1 MSLIIDSS
9 AIIALALSDEDAT
22 YAEAVLSAIARD
34 IAVAPMLFWFEVRNV
49 LVVNERRGRITTEQT
64 DDFLREL
71 VSLPISLDTA
81 PHDSDVIGLART
93 HRLSVY
99 DAGYLELARRLDG
112 QLATLDQK
120 LRDAATTEG
129 VTVFTNP

>member
-1 MSLIIDSS
+1 MPLIIESS
-9 AIIALALSDEDAT
+9 AIIALAL
-22 YAEAVLSAIARD
+22 
-34 IAVAPMLFWFEVRNV
+34 
-49 LVVNERRGRITTEQT
+49 T

-81 PHDSDVIGLART
+81 PHDSDVIVLART

-120 LRDAATTEG
+120 LSDAATTEG
-129 VTVFTNP
+129 VSVFTNP